1 MDLIKSVINTLASPT
16 ILFTLIIV
24 TFFFIFPL
32 NDWFYRWNKRLKLDS
47 FWTNRGGIKMF
58 IILLV
63 FFAFGLFD
71 ENFRLIVLKPDNVPI
86 VGLIFLVAFF
96 TWLSMKQ
103 AVDNDVHIENN
114 ENVNEYSDP
123 DDKVLTWP
131 DLVYI
136 ELIALVLC
144 TVLLIVWSIG
154 LQAPLEEPAN
164 PTLSPNPAKA
174 PWYFLGLQ
182 EMLVYFDPWIAG
194 VVFPSLIVMGLMV
207 IPYVDMNP
215 KGNGYYTFKE
225 RKFAILTFCF
235 GFHVLWILL
244 IIVGV
249 FMRGPGWLWFWPW
262 KEWDSHRIV
271 ADTNYDLTQF
281 IGIDSKS
288 LLGFIIGGGLVSIY
302 FFLGMAVPYLH
313 MKMNFLKVLI

>member
-1 MDLIKSVINTLASPT
+1 MPDKKETVQGRYRALAFVKGESLAKEKDSQVSEDELQTWPY
-16 ILFTLIIV
+16 LLRKEFLAAIIV
-24 TFFFIFPL
+24 MI
-32 NDWFYRWNKRLKLDS
+32 
-47 FWTNRGGIKMF
+47 
-58 IILLV
+58 
-63 FFAFGLFD
+63 GLM
-71 ENFRLIVLKPDNVPI
+71 I
-86 VGLIFLVAFF
+86 
-96 TWLSMKQ
+96 WS
-103 AVDNDVHIENN
+103 
-114 ENVNEYSDP
+114 
-123 DDKVLTWP
+123 
-131 DLVYI
+131 
-136 ELIALVLC
+136 IALD
-144 TVLLIVWSIG
+144 
-154 LQAPLEEPAN
+154 APLEEPSD
-164 PTLSPNPAKA
+164 PSLTPNPAKA

-262 KEWDSHRIV
+262 EEWDSHRIV

-302 FFLGMAVPYLH
+302 FFLGMAVPYLL
-313 MKMNFLKVLI
+313 MKMKNSPILEKLGIIRYSIVAFLFLSMLGLPIKMVLKLVFHLKYIWVTPWFNI